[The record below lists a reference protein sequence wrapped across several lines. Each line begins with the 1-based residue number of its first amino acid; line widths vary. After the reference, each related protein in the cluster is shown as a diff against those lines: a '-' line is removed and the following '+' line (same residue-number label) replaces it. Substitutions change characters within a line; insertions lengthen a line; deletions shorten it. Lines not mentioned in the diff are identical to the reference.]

1 MALVLRFNKEHEY
14 VDSILTSQQEEC
26 GQFFCIVY
34 RVSEKNPLFLMALD
48 LFKNTPPVSMNKQIN
63 EEDLPPKIKTFLLL
77 GGLDH
82 AIASTNNT

>member
-14 VDSILTSQQEEC
+14 VDSILATQQEEC
-26 GQFFCIVY
+26 GKFFCVAY
-34 RVSEKNPLFLMALD
+34 RVSEKDPVFLMALD
-48 LFKNTPPVSMNKQIN
+48 LFKNVPPVGMNKQIN

-77 GGLDH
+77 GGLYH